1 MVKKVNENDARKV
14 IAVLEKIL
22 ASNDSIRAVC
32 EKNKKIAQHLAKED
46 KVEKRTAQLIIIHYS
61 NLCAA
66 GGGAS
71 ALPGLIPGIGLIYT
85 LLGTTALNSFLL
97 LKFQLEMC
105 LALAHLAGFD
115 IEDPRE
121 RKIAFLI
128 ACAALEDAYVEEKEP
143 SIGSVLD
150 LAINEYSTR
159 ELSKTLAKAV
169 ARVLMMFLA
178 KRWTRLFPFV
188 GIGIEAS
195 VNKVMSEL
203 LGRECW
209 RVMRK
214 RRDVQE

>member
-1 MVKKVNENDARKV
+1 MVKKVDENDARQV

-22 ASNDSIRAVC
+22 ASNDSIKALC

-46 KVEKRTAQLIIIHYS
+46 KVEKRTAQLIIMHYS

-71 ALPGLIPGIGLIYT
+71 AIPGLIPGIGLIYT

-97 LKFQLEMC
+97 LKFELEMS
-105 LALAHLAGFD
+105 LALSHLAGFD

-121 RKIAFLI
+121 RKIAFLL
-128 ACAALEDAYVEEKEP
+128 ACTALEDAYDEENEP
-143 SIGSVLD
+143 SIGTVLD

-159 ELSKTLAKAV
+159 ELSKTLVKAV
-169 ARVLMMFLA
+169 ARVMMMFLA

-195 VNKVMSEL
+195 VNKVLSAH

-209 RVMRK
+209 RAIRH
-214 RRDVQE
+214 RRDAA